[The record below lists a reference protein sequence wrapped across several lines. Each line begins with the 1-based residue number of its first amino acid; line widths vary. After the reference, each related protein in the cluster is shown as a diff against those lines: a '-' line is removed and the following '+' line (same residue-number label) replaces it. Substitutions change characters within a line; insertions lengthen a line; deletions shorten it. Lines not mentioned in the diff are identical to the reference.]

1 MNEPKTT
8 TEQLKDLAILADILQ
23 NVLEVGYSIYD
34 EQKRG
39 YVCDAAFYISQQV
52 ADRLHDII
60 REIERKESK
69 TA

>member
-8 TEQLKDLAILADILQ
+8 TDQLKDLAIQADILQ
-23 NVLEVGYSIYD
+23 NLLEVAYVIYD
-34 EQKRG
+34 DQKRG
-39 YVCDAAFYISQQV
+39 YVADAGFFLSAQL